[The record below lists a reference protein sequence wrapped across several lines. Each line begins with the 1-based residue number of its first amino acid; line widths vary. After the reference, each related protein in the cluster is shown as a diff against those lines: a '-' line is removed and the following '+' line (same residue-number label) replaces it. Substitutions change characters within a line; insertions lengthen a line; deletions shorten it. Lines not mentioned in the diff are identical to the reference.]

1 MGKKGRGRGH
11 SSSSRGR
18 VGSPGIGRVKKNSAN
33 NAKTPAILT
42 GIDDNNLHPLYV
54 PRSPVRTRATTMNT
68 GKPPQRQPG
77 IGEPSSSKA
86 GIPDIEI
93 SNVYDSLSDMSD
105 EEDGSGGEGGG
116 DRPVDNTAKE
126 DGVIT
131 REKRMPPIHIPN
143 TKRET
148 VDKMLLEAKCAFI
161 LRVQEES
168 VTVFSFAREMY
179 GKILAALK
187 AANISYYTHDP
198 PDTVPVKIVL
208 SGYAPRSIPELM
220 DDLERQKN

>member
-18 VGSPGIGRVKKNSAN
+18 VGSPGFGRVKKNSAN

-42 GIDDNNLHPLYV
+42 GIDDNKLHPLYV

-86 GIPDIEI
+86 GVPDIEI

-126 DGVIT
+126 DGMIA
-131 REKRMPPIHIPN
+131 REKRVPPIFISN
-143 TKRET
+143 TFAEE
-148 VDKMLLEAKCAFI
+148 VDKALLPQCEYV
-161 LRVQEES
+161 LRVQC
-168 VTVFSFAREMY
+168 TARY
-179 GKILAALK
+179 WL
-187 AANISYYTHDP
+187 Y
-198 PDTVPVKIVL
+198 
-208 SGYAPRSIPELM
+208 
-220 DDLERQKN
+220 